1 MNSQPKRVPKDTFE
15 KTDDLIR
22 LAADAI
28 NDAQAESR
36 KLGIPNIY
44 SINGQIYRETP
55 SGLEK
60 DPPRPEN
67 GE

>member
-28 NDAQAESR
+28 NDAQAETFCENSR
-36 KLGIPNIY
+36 IPTL
-44 SINGQIYRETP
+44 SIRGQFGQIYP
-55 SGLEK
+55 A
-60 DPPRPEN
+60 
-67 GE
+67 